1 MASDSGTPRTNQGH
15 PASMWADSV
24 RQVHPAS
31 FRGTHHCHVG
41 RQHQIGTPSFIQG
54 HTASPC
60 GLKNIRQVHP
70 ALFRGTQHP
79 SGALD
84 LIMWLNPVPIPV
96 EDRRLRC
103 PYSMAIR
110 KSHTLGHIFAKYV
123 LLTVFDK
130 LRMTS
135 GFSVTN
141 FNIFFNISI
150 GEPYQTINEIY

>member
-1 MASDSGTPRTNQGH
+1 
-15 PASMWADSV
+15 MWV
-24 RQVHPAS
+24 KKH
-31 FRGTHHCHVG
+31 
-41 RQHQIGTPSFIQG
+41 
-54 HTASPC
+54 
-60 GLKNIRQVHP
+60 HP

>member
-1 MASDSGTPRTNQGH
+1 
-15 PASMWADSV
+15 
-24 RQVHPAS
+24 
-31 FRGTHHCHVG
+31 
-41 RQHQIGTPSFIQG
+41 
-54 HTASPC
+54 
-60 GLKNIRQVHP
+60 
-70 ALFRGTQHP
+70 
-79 SGALD
+79 
-84 LIMWLNPVPIPV
+84 MWLNPVPIPV

-103 PYSMAIR
+103 PYSLAIR

>member
-1 MASDSGTPRTNQGH
+1 M
-15 PASMWADSV
+15 
-24 RQVHPAS
+24 
-31 FRGTHHCHVG
+31 
-41 RQHQIGTPSFIQG
+41 
-54 HTASPC
+54 
-60 GLKNIRQVHP
+60 HP

-141 FNIFFNISI
+141 FNIFSIFQSGSHTRQSTKFIKDFNALF
-150 GEPYQTINEIY
+150 